1 MLHDTQ
7 RQVADQIA
15 NQENQ
20 GLMTTGIE
28 IATRRVYAWSTTI
41 VDSSGYELIDSLL
54 GDPKQGGRVC
64 LIAITLGERAHEK
77 LLADLGHIP
86 FDGGSSVIS
95 KSSGARTSL
104 RAQSTDLSRT
114 FDSSRTFPGQS

>member
-64 LIAITLGERAHEK
+64 LIAITLAERAHEK

-86 FDGGSSVIS
+86 FDGKQIG
-95 KSSGARTSL
+95 
-104 RAQSTDLSRT
+104 RASCRE
-114 FDSSRTFPGQS
+114 RV

>member
-77 LLADLGHIP
+77 LLADLGQLL
-86 FDGGSSVIS
+86 FIS
-95 KSSGARTSL
+95 RS
-104 RAQSTDLSRT
+104 
-114 FDSSRTFPGQS
+114 